1 MAAEN
6 FKSNLII
13 GLVSGLGASLLAP
26 ALRPFL
32 ANVSRS
38 LTKATIRGGIHL
50 YEKGRESFAELGET
64 VDDLMAEVKSELET
78 GAPGSAVVAS
88 AAAHGTAPP
97 PAAQPKQGADT
108 SQSPG
113 TTAAPRPSEAGK
125 APSPPAPPAPEADQG
140 SQRSEGAE
148 GAPGQPPAQGE

>member
-1 MAAEN
+1 MAARN

-38 LTKATIRGGIHL
+38 LAKGTIKGSVLL

-88 AAAHGTAPP
+88 AAAHGTAPS

-113 TTAAPRPSEAGK
+113 TTAPQPGEAGK
-125 APSPPAPPAPEADQG
+125 APGPPAPPAADADQG

>member
-1 MAAEN
+1 MAARN

-38 LTKATIRGGIHL
+38 LAKGTIKGSVLL

-78 GAPGSAVVAS
+78 GATGGAVVAS
-88 AAAHGTAPP
+88 AAAHGTTPS

-108 SQSPG
+108 SQSPVT
-113 TTAAPRPSEAGK
+113 TTAPQPGEAGK
-125 APSPPAPPAPEADQG
+125 APGPPAPPAADADQG